1 MDVSKFLRGEHLTAA
16 DVDDG
21 GTLVRIENVTTATF
35 DSTEGGKV
43 EKVVIVTDRGS
54 VVLNKTNLAV
64 IADAYGRDANDWLGQ
79 PVKLTRE
86 KVNFGGKMVDAIRVK
101 CRKAAAKETRPKPS
115 AKVETRPAIDEI
127 DIPF

>member
-54 VVLNKTNLAV
+54 VVLNKTNLAA

-79 PVKLTRE
+79 PVKLVRE
-86 KVNFGGKMVDAIRVK
+86 KVNFSGRMVDAIRVK
-101 CRKAAAKETRPKPS
+101 CRKAVKETRPKP
-115 AKVETRPAIDEI
+115 APKVETRPAIDEI